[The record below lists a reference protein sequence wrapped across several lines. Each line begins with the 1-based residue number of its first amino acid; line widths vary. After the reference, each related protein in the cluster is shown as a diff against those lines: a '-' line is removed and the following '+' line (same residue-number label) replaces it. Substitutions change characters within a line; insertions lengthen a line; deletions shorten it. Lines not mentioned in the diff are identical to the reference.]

1 MSSGLL
7 ALLDD
12 IAAIVKAT
20 AASID
25 DVATMAKVSAATMD
39 DVAAQAVK
47 ASSKAAGVVIDD
59 AAVTPKYVVGLS
71 PKREL
76 PIIWN
81 IAKGSLKNKL
91 VFLMPAALF
100 LGWAAPWA
108 IKPILALG
116 GAYLCFEGYEKLHT
130 IAHKMLHK
138 DHVHH
143 EEESAEII
151 SPEELEKIRTNGAIR
166 TDFILSAE
174 IMAIS
179 YATVASAHIATQ
191 IAALLLVAIGIT
203 AGVYGVVALIVKA
216 DDFGFHLAKDK
227 HAPWVQSLGRG
238 IVKGMP
244 AVLKTL
250 AGVGTA
256 AMLWVGGGIIIHS
269 VPFLHHAMEHLIHDL
284 HVSGFIAWMT
294 EASISAVFGIVV
306 GFFAA
311 LGYENGKKFLPQ
323 AEK

>member
-25 DVATMAKVSAATMD
+25 DVSVMAKTAAASMD

-91 VFLMPAALF
+91 LF
-100 LGWAAPWA
+100 LLPAMLLLGAVAPWA
-108 IKPILALG
+108 VAPLLAIG
-116 GAYLCFEGYEKLHT
+116 GVFLCFEGYEKLHH
-130 IAHKMLHK
+130 IVHSYFHK
-138 DHVHH
+138 DEHH
-143 EEESAEII
+143 AEEKAEII
-151 SPEELEKIRTNGAIR
+151 TPEELEKIRTNGAIR

-179 YATVASAHIATQ
+179 YAVVAAEPFVTQ
-191 IAALLLVAIGIT
+191 LSTLLIVAIAIT
-203 AGVYGVVALIVKA
+203 AGVYGVVGLIVKA
-216 DDFGFHLAKDK
+216 DDIGLHLAQDK
-227 HAPWVQSLGRG
+227 YHAGIRAFGRSL
-238 IVKGMP
+238 IKGMP
-244 AVLKTL
+244 ALLKTL
-250 AGVGTA
+250 SYVGTA

-269 VPFLHHAMEHLIHDL
+269 IPFLHHAMEHTIHGESFL
-284 HVSGFIAWMT
+284 VWLGQ
-294 EASISAVFGIVV
+294 ASISAVFGIII
-306 GFFAA
+306 GFIAV
-311 LGYENGKKFLPQ
+311 LGYERVKKFLP
-323 AEK
+323 EKKLPSP